1 MIALRPDA
9 ATEALIGTF
18 TELFTA
24 VGELE
29 RTGRMTDGWQRL
41 AGADVLRADL
51 GTTTVPAVTA
61 GILAAEQA
69 GRHLVGLRYLDTLV
83 AADLLQVCPAGPL
96 GAAMSKWY
104 NSDIAGR
111 IAALALACDGLDG
124 VLSAGATGIA
134 DGGFVEWLQREVPG
148 MTISAGT
155 AEIMLYVVAG
165 AEVGR
170 A

>member
-69 GRHLVGLRYLDTLV
+69 GRRMDPEHFGVSLAYAGGTI
-83 AADLLQVCPAGPL
+83 PAGLQATIARRRPGVDPASL
-96 GAAMSKWY
+96 VPQGLPGTVDALQEYMAACFSKFVVRPVSPSDDWAETLAAM
-104 NSDIAGR
+104 AE
-111 IAALALACDGLDG
+111 ALLP
-124 VLSAGATGIA
+124 
-134 DGGFVEWLQREVPG
+134 LQR
-148 MTISAGT
+148 
-155 AEIMLYVVAG
+155 
-165 AEVGR
+165 
-170 A
+170 